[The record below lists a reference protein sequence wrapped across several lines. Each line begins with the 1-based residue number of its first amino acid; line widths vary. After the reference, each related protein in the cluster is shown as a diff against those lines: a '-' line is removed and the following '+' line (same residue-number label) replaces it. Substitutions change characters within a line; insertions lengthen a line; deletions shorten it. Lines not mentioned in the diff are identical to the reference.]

1 MSFNLKFE
9 MDDDSRK
16 KRLSAVR
23 GYIDAD
29 IPILKDWDL
38 YENDTIKK
46 DITPEEIRKFIDW
59 LSDGPIYP
67 VPSMAK
73 KILCIRRTKLKST
86 IDSWS
91 VTAGQRQ
98 QAQRLL
104 DSIDEILKEGDDTFD
119 PASVCSNTAAE
130 AVADAVPI
138 ATPPGPDAPPT
149 GPVPVTPP
157 GVPGCGDAQAIQ
169 IPDDCCNEMRKELG
183 KVKDMIIEKIK
194 NVSETVSRS
203 SMSIE
208 DRAEEARRKAAQ
220 AIAEAEAAHEKL
232 KKVQNKKNVSAVE
245 LETAIQAAEAS
256 RLKAE
261 RLIKESDRLFG
272 LSEYKKFVKTDST
285 MNQQRQEQ
293 EQEQEQCSEESCGN
307 KESTIN
313 DPASLNHNMV
323 TNKSNAT
330 NPEALDTNIVSDSEC
345 CDIQESANYNDPTG
359 LKNSLVLNKGNTPNP
374 EENVLENSE
383 CCEEDS
389 TKLIDYENAEPSNF
403 NLEVIDSYVN
413 PRVNMDSSVKI
424 PEAKDGAVNHNDEVL
439 AIENN
444 EFSAIEDKK
453 TNQKGG
459 EFTAQNGIRRKH
471 AYDSIEQLAQ
481 TTAAAKERLRN
492 LGYNQQLPQ
501 GNHERIGVLE
511 QKLKEL
517 ESHIPSDSPI
527 AALNQAS
534 DLNKLQTEVQLKE
547 QQINE
552 LEKKLSQDS
561 ADKKACLEQ
570 VQTLQQSLKNLTEAA
585 ASVFPIVEGYVDGS
599 RQAIAKMAEL
609 KEEMLVKIADLN
621 GNLAEGINLYKKVNL
636 LVEELNTKI
645 EKGLDTTKVKTQ
657 IQNNQTQL
665 DSLVSSSSS
674 RSSSNHSEGSAN
686 TVELDEANSKFEN
699 ANKELLVLHDKV
711 EATPSLAVQ
720 LAIKTNEYENL
731 IKDKEAL
738 QKLLHNAPESTHE
751 EEVEK
756 YKNNINSLT
765 DDKNI
770 RVRLE
775 AAISQLIALEREQE
789 LNKQRI
795 LSLQLEDDQLQAK
808 IAFLE
813 DIKPSNNSAAHNK
826 LKELQNQAANHETKL
841 NEAKATEETLNNNTS
856 QVRSV
861 MNNLVNQTTKNYPK
875 VNTTRKSNNNNL
887 IIRKLNNTQKVGGK
901 RSLKSKSKKIII
913 KKKVGSLKKGAR
925 LVKLY
930 REIPPL
936 Y

>member
-1 MSFNLKFE
+1 
-9 MDDDSRK
+9 
-16 KRLSAVR
+16 
-23 GYIDAD
+23 
-29 IPILKDWDL
+29 
-38 YENDTIKK
+38 
-46 DITPEEIRKFIDW
+46 
-59 LSDGPIYP
+59 
-67 VPSMAK
+67 MAK

-119 PASVCSNTAAE
+119 PASVCSNNAAE

-157 GVPGCGDAQAIQ
+157 GIPGCGDAQAIQ

-203 SMSIE
+203 SMSLE

-232 KKVQNKKNVSAVE
+232 KKVQQKRNVSAVE
-245 LETAIQAAEAS
+245 LETAISSAEAS

-285 MNQQRQEQ
+285 MNQQGQEQGQEQ
-293 EQEQEQCSEESCGN
+293 EQGQGQGQGSEECCDIQDSASN
-307 KESTIN
+307 E
-313 DPASLNHNMV
+313 PASLKHTV
-323 TNKSNAT
+323 VANKSNTT

-345 CDIQESANYNDPTG
+345 CDLQDSAINQAVANYNDPTG
-359 LKNSLVLNKGNTPNP
+359 LKHTLVANKGNTLNP
-374 EENVLENSE
+374 EANVVDDGE

-389 TKLIDYENAEPSNF
+389 TTLIDYGNAEPSNL
-403 NLEVIDSYVN
+403 NLAIIDSYVN
-413 PRVNMDSSVKI
+413 PSVPMGSSVII
-424 PEAKDGAVNHNDEVL
+424 PENEKNTGDKQKSEAKVGSVNHNDEVL
-439 AIENN
+439 AIENSKN
-444 EFSAIEDKK
+444 NKFAAIEDKK

-585 ASVFPIVEGYVDGS
+585 AAVFPIVEGYVDGS
-599 RQAIAKMAEL
+599 QKAIAKMAEF

-621 GNLAEGINLYKKVNL
+621 GNLAEGIKLYEKLNL

-645 EKGLDTTKVKTQ
+645 EKGLDTTKVKEQ
-657 IQNNQTQL
+657 IQNNRTQL
-665 DSLVSSSSS
+665 ESLVSSSP
-674 RSSSNHSEGSAN
+674 NEGTGNSVA
-686 TVELDEANSKFEN
+686 LDEANSKFEN
-699 ANKELLVLHDKV
+699 ANKELLDLHGKV
-711 EATPSLAVQ
+711 ETTPSLAVQ
-720 LAIKTNEYENL
+720 LAMKTNEYENL
-731 IKDKEAL
+731 VKDKEAL
-738 QKLLHNAPESTHE
+738 QKLLHNTHG

-756 YKNNINSLT
+756 YKNNINDLT
-765 DDKNI
+765 DDKNMRI
-770 RVRLE
+770 RLKAV
-775 AAISQLIALEREQE
+775 ISQLIALEREQE

-795 LSLQLEDDQLQAK
+795 LSLQLEDDQIQTK
-808 IAFLE
+808 IALLE
-813 DIKPSNNSAAHNK
+813 DIKPSHNSAAHNK

-861 MNNLVNQTTKNYPK
+861 MNDLVAKTTKNYPK

>member
-86 IDSWS
+86 VDSWS

-119 PASVCSNTAAE
+119 PASVCSNNAAE
-130 AVADAVPI
+130 AIADAVPI
-138 ATPPGPDAPPT
+138 AAPPGPDAPPT

-157 GVPGCGDAQAIQ
+157 GIPGCGDAQAIQ

-203 SMSIE
+203 SMSLE

-272 LSEYKKFVKTDST
+272 LSEYKKIVKTDST
-285 MNQQRQEQ
+285 MNQQGQEQ
-293 EQEQEQCSEESCGN
+293 EQEQEQTS
-307 KESTIN
+307 KECCDIQDSAIN
-313 DPASLNHNMV
+313 DPASLKHTV
-323 TNKSNAT
+323 VANKSNTT

-345 CDIQESANYNDPTG
+345 CDLQESANYNDPTG
-359 LKNSLVLNKGNTPNP
+359 LKYSLVANKGNTPNP
-374 EENVLENSE
+374 EANVVDDGE

-389 TKLIDYENAEPSNF
+389 TTLIDYGNAEPSNL
-403 NLEVIDSYVN
+403 NLEIIDSYVN

-424 PEAKDGAVNHNDEVL
+424 PEAKVDSVNHNDEVL

-444 EFSAIEDKK
+444 KFAAVKDKK
-453 TNQKGG
+453 TEQKGG

-492 LGYNQQLPQ
+492 LAYNQQLPQ

-547 QQINE
+547 QQINI
-552 LEKKLSQDS
+552 LEKKLSQGT
-561 ADKKACLEQ
+561 ADKKECLEQ

-585 ASVFPIVEGYVDGS
+585 AAVFPIVEGYVDGT
-599 RQAIAKMAEL
+599 QKAIAKMAEF
-609 KEEMLVKIADLN
+609 KEEMLVKITDLS
-621 GNLAEGINLYKKVNL
+621 GNLAEGLKLYEKLNL
-636 LVEELNTKI
+636 LIEELNTKI
-645 EKGLDTTKVKTQ
+645 EKGLDTTKVKEQ
-657 IQNNQTQL
+657 IQNNRTQL
-665 DSLVSSSSS
+665 ESLVSSSNSS
-674 RSSSNHSEGSAN
+674 NSSNHSEDSAN
-686 TVELDEANSKFEN
+686 TVQLDEANSKFEN
-699 ANKELLVLHDKV
+699 ANKELLDLHDKV

-720 LAIKTNEYENL
+720 LAMKTNEYENL
-731 IKDKEAL
+731 VKDKEAL
-738 QKLLHNAPESTHE
+738 QKLLHNTHG

-756 YKNNINSLT
+756 YKNNINDLT
-765 DDKNI
+765 DDENMRI
-770 RVRLE
+770 RLK

-795 LSLQLEDDQLQAK
+795 LSLQLEDDQIQTK
-808 IAFLE
+808 IALLE
-813 DIKPSNNSAAHNK
+813 DIKPSHNSAAHNK

-861 MNNLVNQTTKNYPK
+861 MNDLVAKTTKNYPK